1 MATVGEALSAL
12 GITEWVLR
20 GEPTTEDEFNEMFKK
35 ITGADANGSAIE
47 SSNPSD
53 FGTTWSA
60 VSAKMTELTNAA
72 PMKELRRQRDEKLA
86 ECDWWGASDNTMTTA
101 QTNYRQALRDLP
113 DGAEPTWDGVTL
125 GNVTCRKNQYRFVMR
140 TSDDVLDN
148 VLGIT
153 DVVETTASQVTLP
166 EVVPP
171 QSDSEDMDNDYKYQ
185 RENFYRLV
193 ERGQDAIDGILELAR
208 ESEHPRSYEV
218 AGQLIKNVADVT
230 EKLGD
235 LQSKMKKLKEV
246 PNTAPKNVTNA
257 LFVGSTAE
265 LQKMLKG
272 K

>member
-1 MATVGEALSAL
+1 MVQNLHGM
-12 GITEWVLR
+12 V
-20 GEPTTEDEFNEMFKK
+20 
-35 ITGADANGSAIE
+35 
-47 SSNPSD
+47 
-53 FGTTWSA
+53 
-60 VSAKMTELTNAA
+60 
-72 PMKELRRQRDEKLA
+72 
-86 ECDWWGASDNTMTTA
+86 
-101 QTNYRQALRDLP
+101 Y
-113 DGAEPTWDGVTL
+113 TL
-125 GNVTCRKNQYRFVMR
+125 GNVTLQNQIGSSCVPL
-140 TSDDVLDN
+140 DDVLDN

-265 LQKMLKG
+265 LQKDVKRKIKCQHLLQ
-272 K
+272 